1 MHNAKYHKDKPSTT
15 PKGNW
20 KKSHLYQACLNYNI
34 EDIKMDDYKSTIWSR
49 LQEHVDQFVLPVVVE
64 MARARGHDVVYTP
77 PGFSEL
83 QPIEMIWANVKGKV
97 GRAYTSDT
105 TFSEVRQRLDDAFW
119 DLDEF
124 TIHDTI
130 ENSTAYLVA
139 LDKKL
144 READANDASGGDAFY
159 DSDLDSLASG
169 DDDSNEI
176 SDSSGNN
183 NDDDA

>member
-1 MHNAKYHKDKPSTT
+1 
-15 PKGNW
+15 
-20 KKSHLYQACLNYNI
+20 
-34 EDIKMDDYKSTIWSR
+34 MDDYKSTIWSR